1 MYAPPNYTV
10 LCLRCLSLGG
20 SSCKGGRGERGLLEE
35 IGEKNRVYGESIT
48 ERGERGAVVWIYNY
62 ASSDWISFTA
72 GWRDEREN
80 PSWRFVLFTSFVF
93 LSSFFS
99 SHSSSSPFFL
109 FKLEK
114 ATCYPTML
122 LGFLVS
128 WKQIAALHIS
138 AILRREQASA
148 SKFPM

>member
-10 LCLRCLSLGG
+10 LCLRCLSLRG
-20 SSCKGGRGERGLLEE
+20 SSCKVGGGRGGFLKKSGRKIGFTGKALRNGGSGGRWSGFIIMLPRIGLVLPPVGGMRERILL
-35 IGEKNRVYGESIT
+35 G
-48 ERGERGAVVWIYNY
+48 
-62 ASSDWISFTA
+62 DSFFL
-72 GWRDEREN
+72 
-80 PSWRFVLFTSFVF
+80 P
-93 LSSFFS
+93 LSSFSLLFFS

>member
-35 IGEKNRVYGESIT
+35 IGEKNRVYGESIA

-93 LSSFFS
+93 LSSFFF
-99 SHSSSSPFFL
+99 HL
-109 FKLEK
+109 I
-114 ATCYPTML
+114 L
-122 LGFLVS
+122 LLLLYFYSS
-128 WKQIAALHIS
+128 WKKQH
-138 AILRREQASA
+138 AIPQC
-148 SKFPM
+148 F